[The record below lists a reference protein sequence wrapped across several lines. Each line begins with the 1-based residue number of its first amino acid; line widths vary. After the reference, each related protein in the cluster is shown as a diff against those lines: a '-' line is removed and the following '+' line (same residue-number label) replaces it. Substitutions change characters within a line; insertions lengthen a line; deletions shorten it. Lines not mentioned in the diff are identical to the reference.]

1 MQRKLS
7 TQDIIDIR
15 KERSQGVTLSHIAS
29 KYSIAPSTV
38 SQIAL
43 GKTRRKEGGPI
54 STPCKAGST
63 KKPFVPKRPYNPA
76 D

>member
-15 KERSQGVTLSHIAS
+15 KERNQGVTLRRIAS
-29 KYSIAPSTV
+29 KYSIATSTV

-54 STPCKAGST
+54 SAPHNSGST

-76 D
+76 G